1 MHACICLCASCGQH
15 PACFLHLSLT
25 HSFCLYVCE
34 SVCHRLCR
42 VLWLLC
48 IFSLYLFANS
58 IPKSNCFYSKLLVA
72 NKQLIPSSCLGQCAA
87 CSIYFV
93 HGLFRC
99 SCFFLYIYIPNLSFA
114 FESKLQSP
122 RKYEPEIPLKIKWQK
137 WYMLSSL
144 WSYWSH
150 IVVLL
155 ARITMQLSLKTPSGV
170 VTTTAKKNGHKQ
182 T

>member
-1 MHACICLCASCGQH
+1 MNLYACICLCASCGQH

-99 SCFFLYIYIPNLSFA
+99 SCFFFIYIYQISVSHSNPNYNHQENMSQR
-114 FESKLQSP
+114 SHWKLND
-122 RKYEPEIPLKIKWQK
+122 
-137 WYMLSSL
+137 
-144 WSYWSH
+144 
-150 IVVLL
+150 
-155 ARITMQLSLKTPSGV
+155 
-170 VTTTAKKNGHKQ
+170 KNGTCFHHYDH
-182 T
+182 TDHISLFSWLASPCNWA